1 MVLDDFRN
9 LVEINHVI
17 VFVFESWLQWKL
29 ASILYFLLKL
39 VETLDG
45 FL

>member
-9 LVEINHVI
+9 LVEINHI
-17 VFVFESWLQWKL
+17 TVFVFESWFKWKL
-29 ASILYFLLKL
+29 ASIIYYLLKL
-39 VETLDG
+39 VETLDC